1 MNIEMNKIEN
11 ATSHAINLM
20 QDGEVYLTI
29 PPTMDP
35 IRLYDEWSPIGT
47 FDMADDC
54 TGSVTGIPF
63 EFPKFSTLDEN
74 GEGIELPELQH
85 GVFYVVSKMVA
96 EAFWYRADFL
106 IPGKIQKDENGRI
119 CGCECLS
126 HIRGKDF
133 SALTY

>member
-1 MNIEMNKIEN
+1 MNIEMNRIEN
-11 ATSHAINLM
+11 ATPHAINLM
-20 QDGEVYLTI
+20 KDGEVYLTI

-47 FDMADDC
+47 FDMEGGMA
-54 TGSVTGIPF
+54 VPF
-63 EFPKFSTLDEN
+63 EFPTFSTLDEN

-133 SALTY
+133 SALTH